1 MFGDQLFELEER
13 LKKSAQARFLVEFT
27 LLRLAAVKPVV
38 PIDEIMERGG
48 RRRRKVKRRFTA
60 VAWMYRKLNAS
71 GSRGH
76 QRRRGFNLESPEDR

>member
-1 MFGDQLFELEER
+1 MILA
-13 LKKSAQARFLVEFT
+13 LKIIGAIAA
-27 LLRLAAVKPVV
+27 LAVGVWLGLPGRYSQDLGE
-38 PIDEIMERGG
+38 IDEIMERGG

>member
-1 MFGDQLFELEER
+1 
-13 LKKSAQARFLVEFT
+13 
-27 LLRLAAVKPVV
+27 
-38 PIDEIMERGG
+38 MERGG